1 MGVRGRV
8 PLALIEGAA
17 GFGVF
22 VRNVLTARRSR
33 GLGALCARSVLVL
46 ALALGNALML
56 GISVAWAGAQQYEP
70 LTASV
75 RSALSSAIAEALAPR
90 LTHRDYAERL
100 AYLKWLGIMSDRLKA
115 RKPEFSVRRNF
126 LEIVYYEAKRAG
138 LEPELVIA
146 LINVESNFRQHAVSS
161 AGARGYTQVMPFWV
175 NLIGDGDVR
184 KLFDTRINIR
194 FGCVI
199 LRHYLDMEKGDLYR
213 ALGRYNGS
221 LGKPEYP
228 NLVLAAWKRW
238 QAAPQPA

>member
-1 MGVRGRV
+1 MGKPGWRGAILNADPDSGRSA
-8 PLALIEGAA
+8 PPRRWPAAPRGWPTLPALRGTGIALLIA
-17 GFGVF
+17 G
-22 VRNVLTARRSR
+22 L
-33 GLGALCARSVLVL
+33 LCA
-46 ALALGNALML
+46 GNTQ
-56 GISVAWAGAQQYEP
+56 AGNQQYEP

-75 RSALSSAIAEALAPR
+75 RSALSSAIADAPAPR
-90 LTHRDYAERL
+90 LAHRDYGERL
-100 AYLKWLGIMSDRLKA
+100 AYLKWLGTMSDRLKA

-175 NLIGDGDVR
+175 GLIGDGDVR

-199 LRHYLDMEKGDLYR
+199 LRHYLDIEKGDLYR

-238 QAAPQPA
+238 QISGQPV